1 MGLGV
6 SLFQLGVGF
15 AVAAGAITLARGTSA
30 LVRRVWRAGYDPHRR
45 LALVVS
51 LLRFVLV
58 LGAAGYVL
66 QVVTPLLEHASLPSA
81 LLVGGGFLAAA
92 FPTLQNI
99 LAGLYLIARNDIRE
113 GDRIKLQGMTGMVR
127 ELGLARVRVRKD
139 DGTAALVPNR
149 LLIQQPIEV
158 QRASG
163 RARIVTVLD
172 DRTYGGDDVP
182 RARELA
188 FLCPYR
194 VPSSPVHAQ
203 LKAGSLQ
210 IEIQAWRPR
219 CHQEVESYLQA
230 GLSSEAPS
238 QPEQI

>member
-1 MGLGV
+1 MGFGI
-6 SLFQLGVGF
+6 SMFQLGVAFG
-15 AVAAGAITLARGTSA
+15 VAAGAVTLARATSS
-30 LVRRVWRAGYDPHRR
+30 LVHRVWRAGYDPDRR

-58 LGAAGYVL
+58 VGAAGYFL
-66 QVVTPLLEHASLPSA
+66 RILTPLIERLSMANA
-81 LLVGGGFLAAA
+81 LLIGGAFLAAA

-113 GDRIKLQGMTGMVR
+113 GDRIRLHDLTGMIR

-139 DGTAALVPNR
+139 DGTTALVPNR
-149 LLIQQPIEV
+149 LLIQQPVEV

-172 DRTYGGDDVP
+172 DRSYGNEDVA

-188 FLCPYR
+188 YLCPYR
-194 VPSSPVHAQ
+194 VPSSPIHVHA
-203 LKAGSLQ
+203 KTGTLQ
-210 IEIQAWRPR
+210 VEIQAWRPR
-219 CHQEVESYLQA
+219 CHDEVLSYFQS
-230 GLSSEAPS
+230 GLS
-238 QPEQI
+238 PEPLVG